1 MTEFATARR
10 NMVEGQVR
18 TADVTDLRILSA
30 MLEIPRE
37 NFVPAAAAGLAYLDL
52 DLAVGEA
59 GSRRLLKPM
68 VFAKLIHAAD
78 IKSSDRVLDVGC
90 GTGYGAAVLAR
101 MASQVVALD
110 QDSGLVQAA
119 RSALA
124 SQSNVTVVSGPLA
137 AGWPQ
142 GAPYDVVLFEGATE
156 VAPQA
161 FLSQLK
167 DGGRLVCILGSG
179 PGTRAMLYCRSGQEL
194 GGRPVFDAGAAVLPG
209 FARAATFAF

>member
-52 DLAVGEA
+52 DLAVGEV

-68 VFAKLIHAAD
+68 VLAKLVHAAD

-90 GTGYGAAVLAR
+90 GTGYAAAVLAR

-124 SQSNVTVVSGPLA
+124 DRANVTVASGPLA

-142 GAPYDVVLFEGATE
+142 AAPYDVVLIEGATE

-167 DGGRLVCILGSG
+167 DGGRLVCILGGG
-179 PGTRAMLYCRSGQEL
+179 PGAKAMLYCRSGQEL
-194 GGRPVFDAGAAVLPG
+194 GGRPVFDAGAPVLPG
-209 FARAATFAF
+209 FAKAPTFAF